1 MNIPIKTARKLIQ
14 IDGKAIQVLS
24 ISILQELIIKPG
36 DQILINSKYPE
47 EGVVLKE
54 KEDNPQEIPYWA
66 R

>member
-1 MNIPIKTARKLIQ
+1 MNIPIKTERKLVQ